1 LIAVKAAAAPPG
13 HISTRCGSEHV
24 ADSRHIA
31 GLAGPTLVVMTTS
44 EALNLDIWAGV
55 SPTLVYLNGLMLF
68 VAGLAIVR
76 THNVWTRSWPV
87 LVTLLGWAA
96 LAVGTLRMFAPR
108 APQLAASSSTYA
120 VIFLLFLLGVVL
132 TLQAVRRPKAPEA

>member
-1 LIAVKAAAAPPG
+1 M
-13 HISTRCGSEHV
+13 

-31 GLAGPTLVVMTTS
+31 GLAGPTLMVMTTS

-76 THNVWTRSWPV
+76 THNVWVRRWPV
-87 LVTLLGWAA
+87 LVTVLGWVAM
-96 LAVGTLRMFAPR
+96 AVGTLRMFAPR
-108 APQLAASSSTYA
+108 APQLAASTSTYA
-120 VIFLLFLLGVVL
+120 VIALLFLLGAVL
-132 TLQAVRRPKAPEA
+132 TLQAFRRPRGPAA

>member
-1 LIAVKAAAAPPG
+1 M
-13 HISTRCGSEHV
+13 

-31 GLAGPTLVVMTTS
+31 GLAGPTLMVMTTS

-76 THNVWTRSWPV
+76 THNVWSLRWPL

-108 APQLAASSSTYA
+108 APQLAASASTYA
-120 VIFLLFLLGVVL
+120 VILLLFLLGAFL
-132 TLQAVRRPKAPEA
+132 TLQAFRRPRDPAA

>member
-1 LIAVKAAAAPPG
+1 M
-13 HISTRCGSEHV
+13 
-24 ADSRHIA
+24 
-31 GLAGPTLVVMTTS
+31 VMTTS

-76 THNVWTRSWPV
+76 THNVWARRWPV
-87 LVTLLGWAA
+87 LVTLLGWVA

-108 APQLAASSSTYA
+108 APQLAASASTYA
-120 VIFLLFLLGVVL
+120 VIALLFLVGAVL
-132 TLQAVRRPKAPEA
+132 TLQAFRRPRDPAA

>member
-1 LIAVKAAAAPPG
+1 M
-13 HISTRCGSEHV
+13 

>member
-1 LIAVKAAAAPPG
+1 M
-13 HISTRCGSEHV
+13 

-31 GLAGPTLVVMTTS
+31 GLAGPTLMVMTTS

-76 THNVWTRSWPV
+76 THNVWSLRWPL

-108 APQLAASSSTYA
+108 APQLAASASTYA
-120 VIFLLFLLGVVL
+120 VIFLLFLLGAFL
-132 TLQAVRRPKAPEA
+132 TLQAFRRPRDPAA